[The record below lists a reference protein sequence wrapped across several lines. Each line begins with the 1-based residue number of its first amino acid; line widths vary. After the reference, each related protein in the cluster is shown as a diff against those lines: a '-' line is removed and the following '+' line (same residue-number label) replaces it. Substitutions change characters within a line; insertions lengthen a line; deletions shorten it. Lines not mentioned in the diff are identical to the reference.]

1 MATPL
6 KRQTKIKKHPRQFK
20 RFQSDKFM
28 RVGTSWRQPHGIDS
42 RIRRKFRG
50 NQQLPTAGFGTAK
63 ATRHILPNGF
73 KKFIVKNDKDL
84 EVLLMHNRSFCAELA
99 HALSAR
105 TRKRLVERAAELD
118 IRVTN
123 ANARLR
129 TEEKK

>member
-6 KRQTKIKKHPRQFK
+6 TKVKKIKKHPRQFK

-50 NQQLPTAGFGTAK
+50 NQQLPTAGFGTEKSA
-63 ATRHILPNGF
+63 RHVLQNGF
-73 KKFIVKNDKDL
+73 RQFIVKNAKDL
-84 EVLLMHNRSFCAELA
+84 EVLLMHNRAFCATLA
-99 HALSAR
+99 HSLSAR
-105 TRKRLVERAAELD
+105 TRKQLVERAAELD

-123 ANARLR
+123 AHARLR